1 MKNKIVVALCVMSVL
16 CVTGCSKYEHKYVK
30 SAEEMLET
38 EEQKDPFDDPE
49 MDAAEENIK
58 RNIDVSTFAER
69 LEKLGFSAVEKGEN
83 NVYSPPESVIDVSFG
98 NYDSKAHSIQ
108 LSTYEL
114 NKNEKEKENELQ
126 LFQKALQEAIACI
139 EDVNEK
145 KINKLMDLVKKAK
158 SAGEYKYSNNILV
171 EYEVDENEDIVIFIT
186 RLNVGVE

>member
-38 EEQKDPFDDPE
+38 GEQQYRDPE
-49 MDAAEENIK
+49 LDAAVESIK
-58 RNIDVSTFAER
+58 HNIDVSTFAER
-69 LEKLGFSAVEKGEN
+69 LEKLGFSAVKKGKT

-114 NKNEKEKENELQ
+114 NKNKKEKENELQ

-139 EDVNEK
+139 EDVDEK

-171 EYEVDENEDIVIFIT
+171 EYEVNENEDIVIFIT